1 MTGTNLQSKLKNI
14 FCWIKNHNEIIAL
27 IIICMGVVCYSI
39 GATRILKNFR
49 AETFI
54 LVGGII
60 FVLCNYKQFSRTD
73 WQILRIPIICI
84 GIITALGFM
93 TYFDEILPP
102 KSFSALIRT
111 MNSNI
116 WGYFAVFFLCYFFS
130 RYVREKFAWFVM
142 YLIAFMC
149 VLNVLAMIF
158 LAMKNGFYHESFK
171 QNVPFFFTA
180 ISVYNA
186 WIPLPF
192 AVSLAGIF
200 IFKKKLRLFF
210 MGCFVASI
218 IALVSNGERSFFV
231 ASAVMLFVPFIFY
244 KYRYKVQI
252 LLIFFSTISVAF
264 YGFYHFSA
272 NLPARY
278 NAHNIINNI
287 STVWNTPPI
296 EMGKYDVY
304 CFNSSWLKCE
314 YESTKN
320 GLSEINIEHSA
331 LSRLNMTK
339 STLLAFWDKPFLPRV
354 PDVLQTGEYL
364 HEYYKKHN
372 PQNGSY
378 IALLGGNGEKK
389 WLYYV
394 HNHNFI
400 AGLLFCY
407 GIVGFGAIMIAMG
420 YLLFFAY
427 NATKMDNYRVRMLGL
442 VVITFVCGIG
452 VNLCFDVLYTM
463 MGKTFFVLL
472 GLSIGVL
479 SKYLPKTAIK

>member
-1 MTGTNLQSKLKNI
+1 MISANLQTKLKNI
-14 FCWIKNHNEIIAL
+14 FYWIKNHNEIIAFVA
-27 IIICMGVVCYSI
+27 ICMGVVCYSI

-54 LVGGII
+54 LVGGAI
-60 FVLCNYKQFSRTD
+60 FVLYNYKRFSKID
-73 WQILRIPIICI
+73 WQILRIPVICI
-84 GIITALGFM
+84 GIITALGFF
-93 TYFDEILPP
+93 TYFDTILPP

-116 WGYFAVFFLCYFFS
+116 WGYFAVFILCYFFA
-130 RYVREKFAWFVM
+130 RYMQEKFAWFVI

-149 VLNVLAMIF
+149 ALNVLAMIF

-180 ISVYNA
+180 ITAYNV
-186 WIPLPF
+186 WIPLPL
-192 AVSLAGIF
+192 AISLAGIF
-200 IFKKKLRLFF
+200 VFKKKLRLLFI
-210 MGCFVASI
+210 GCFVASI
-218 IALVSNGERSFFV
+218 IALISNGERSFFV
-231 ASAVMLFVPFIFY
+231 AFAVMLFVPFIIY
-244 KYRYKVQI
+244 KYHYKVQI
-252 LLIFFSTISVAF
+252 LLVFLCVISVAF
-264 YGFYHFSA
+264 YGIYHFSA
-272 NLPARY
+272 NLPIRY

-287 STVWNTPPI
+287 STVWHTTPI
-296 EMGKYDVY
+296 EMGKYDKS
-304 CFNSSWLKCE
+304 CFESSWLQCKE
-314 YESTKN
+314 ESIKN
-320 GLSEINIEHSA
+320 GPSDIHIEHSA
-331 LSRLNMTK
+331 MSRINMTK
-339 STLLAFWDKPFLPRV
+339 STLLAFWDKPFMPRV

-364 HEYYKKHN
+364 HKYYKKHN

-378 IALLGGNGEKK
+378 ITLLGSGERKV
-389 WLYYV
+389 LYYN

-407 GIVGFGAIMIAMG
+407 GVIGFGAIMFSIG
-420 YLLFFAY
+420 YLLFIAY
-427 NATKMDNYRVRMLGL
+427 SATKVSDYRARMLGL

-452 VNLCFDVLYTM
+452 VHLCFDAFLTM